1 MQQCRTEPRSRW
13 SPTLSVQGSK
23 WWDPNFG
30 IQMMGSK
37 WWDLNNGIQMMGSK
51 WWDPNEDVK
60 KEQGTPRR
68 YASLKSSKSI
78 GLARSSNSMVGQD
91 RTCWPFLVLET
102 YFLVFG
108 DLPTTYRI
116 IPTYT
121 TYRIIPTYHK
131 HNHTYIHHI
140 QNHTYIYHIQN
151 HTYIY
156 HIQNHTYIFHIPHT
170 ESYLH
175 TTYRIIPTYQPR
187 LFLCNGPSQSALWG
201 TLHIAG
207 WTGVM
212 CIYTWLAWLNAE
224 GFGIHKLLQN
234 SRLNIHVSLCR
245 GM

>member
-121 TYRIIPTYHK
+121 TYRTIPTYS
-131 HNHTYIHHI
+131 T
-140 QNHTYIYHIQN
+140 YHIQN
-151 HTYIY
+151 HTY
-156 HIQNHTYIFHIPHT
+156 IPHT

-175 TTYRIIPTYQPR
+175 TNLGCSCVMDLANPHYEGHY
-187 LFLCNGPSQSALWG
+187 
-201 TLHIAG
+201 TLQGEQASCAYIHG
-207 WTGVM
+207 WPD
-212 CIYTWLAWLNAE
+212 
-224 GFGIHKLLQN
+224 
-234 SRLNIHVSLCR
+234 
-245 GM
+245 